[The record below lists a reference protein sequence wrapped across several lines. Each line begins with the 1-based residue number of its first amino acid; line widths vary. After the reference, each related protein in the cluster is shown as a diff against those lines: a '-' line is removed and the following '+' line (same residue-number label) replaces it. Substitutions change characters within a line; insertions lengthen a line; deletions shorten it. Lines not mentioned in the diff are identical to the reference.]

1 MIFFGHVT
9 PAGILELDHLELYGD
24 LLKGRL
30 AYCRVQID
38 IDRKKTPRSQQQSA
52 YLWAAVYGWIT
63 RDDRKSDFVILYLYE
78 NRQIVDYMASSK
90 KYSKLFFKELTHAK
104 TAHGDQRC
112 KRVEDFYPEKNA
124 IKL

>member
-38 IDRKKTPRSQQQSA
+38 IDRKKTLARSSSRRICGLPFTDGLLPTIA
-52 YLWAAVYGWIT
+52 RA
-63 RDDRKSDFVILYLYE
+63 IL
-78 NRQIVDYMASSK
+78 
-90 KYSKLFFKELTHAK
+90 
-104 TAHGDQRC
+104 
-112 KRVEDFYPEKNA
+112 
-124 IKL
+124 

>member
-9 PAGILELDHLELYGD
+9 PAGILELHHLELYGD

-30 AYCRVQID
+30 ANCRVQID

-104 TAHGDQRC
+104 TAHGHQRC
-112 KRVEDFYPEKNA
+112 KRVEDFYPVKNA

>member
-1 MIFFGHVT
+1 MIFFGQVT
-9 PAGILELDHLELYGD
+9 PAGILELHHLELYGD

-30 AYCRVQID
+30 ANCRVQID

-90 KYSKLFFKELTHAK
+90 KYSKLFFKELTHA
-104 TAHGDQRC
+104 
-112 KRVEDFYPEKNA
+112 EDGTRPSA
-124 IKL
+124 MQTR

>member
-63 RDDRKSDFVILYLYE
+63 RDDSKSDFVIL
-78 NRQIVDYMASSK
+78 IS
-90 KYSKLFFKELTHAK
+90 TK
-104 TAHGDQRC
+104 TARSSITWLAQRNTANC
-112 KRVEDFYPEKNA
+112 FSRS
-124 IKL
+124 